1 MQTWSELINI
11 VTETLSDDSPTTVRK
26 AKRDLNIAANRILST
41 MGREAT
47 KLTVH
52 ADITASQVWYQLP
65 ENCIRVAEAWIEENG
80 GKTPLV
86 DIESELKWN
95 RLTANSVASSFSQAG
110 YHVRGT
116 DLIGLYPT
124 PGRDIT
130 SGLVISFEPRQVPMQ
145 NTDYTTG
152 TASVTAG
159 SPIVTGTG
167 TAFTERMIGRA
178 FRLDDDG
185 QYYKIGEYVSPT
197 SIILDNNYAG
207 ISDSGN
213 FTIGE
218 VPLIPAEY
226 HDNLAD
232 YALFRAWQRRKDRP
246 NAGDFKALWDEALI
260 LIKEAYASS
269 TTSAVVS
276 ARPTA
281 RPNDIFTNTP
291 SAVV

>member
-26 AKRDLNIAANRILST
+26 AKRDLNIAANRILSA

-52 ADITASQVWYQLP
+52 ADLTADQVWYQLP
-65 ENCIRVAEAWIEENG
+65 ENCIRVAEVWIEQDAN
-80 GKTPLV
+80 KYPLAN
-86 DIESELKWN
+86 IESELKWN
-95 RLTANSVASSFSQAG
+95 LMTSNSVTATLSQKA
-110 YHVRGT
+110 YHVRGA
-116 DLIGLYPT
+116 DLIGLYPA
-124 PGRDIT
+124 PAEDIEN
-130 SGLVISFEPRQVPMQ
+130 GLVISFEPRQVPMQ

-197 SIILDNNYAG
+197 SVILDNNYAG

-269 TTSAVVS
+269 TTSAVVN
-276 ARPTA
+276 ARPSA
-281 RPNDIFTNTP
+281 KLNDIFTNTP
-291 SAVV
+291 RAVV